1 MIQII
6 IFSFN
11 RALQLDTLLSSLNEY
26 WKKPNYHIDIL
37 YNTSDVDF
45 EKGYSILKKK
55 YSNISFHKETKCFAK
70 YRINELFNVKNLIQL
85 YKNPV
90 LRHPKSNFRNL
101 LLDIMKNDT
110 SENVMFM
117 TDDAMFVNQ
126 VDVNSKILD
135 WINDSPYQRQYS
147 IRIGKGMNNQE
158 DIVSE
163 EQGILSWNFY
173 RCNRKTNWGY
183 NFSVDGH
190 IYSKKVIVEL
200 FSKYIFTNP
209 NSLESFIYSQV
220 RRKNLMSEGKANQ
233 YASILSFP
241 INMVQT
247 FASNETLGV
256 DCKMMNDWFLS
267 GYTMK
272 YPVPENYDM
281 FQQYP
286 KFLYLYKDNEVIK
299 KEIQ

>member
-26 WKKPNYHIDIL
+26 WKNPNYQIDVL
-37 YNTSDVDF
+37 YNTSDADF
-45 EKGYSILKKK
+45 EKGYNILLKK
-55 YSNISFHKETKCFAK
+55 YTNVSFHKETKCTTR
-70 YRINELFNVKNLIQL
+70 YRINELFNFRNLIQL

-90 LRHPKSNFRNL
+90 LRYPKSNFRNL
-101 LLDIMKNDT
+101 LLDIMKENK
-110 SENVMFM
+110 SNNVMFM

-126 VDVNSKILD
+126 VNVNSDILD
-135 WINDSPYQRQYS
+135 WINNSPYQRQYS

-158 DIVSE
+158 VNVE
-163 EQGILSWNFY
+163 EKENILSWNFY
-173 RCNRKTNWGY
+173 KCNRKTNWGY

-190 IYSKKVIVEL
+190 IYSKKVILEL

-209 NSLESFIYSQV
+209 NSLESFIYSQI
-220 RRKNLMSEGKANQ
+220 RRKQWMSEGKANKS
-233 YASILSFP
+233 ASILSFP

-286 KFLYLYKDNEVIK
+286 NFLYLYRNNEVIK
-299 KEIQ
+299 KDIQ